1 MKIGKFFIMKNG
13 DVINTNEII
22 YIHLSKTEEKAFIY
36 IKGLFHSKVED
47 YDKWLNRPCPKCGEN
62 LLTDDD
68 YRNVQFLLAMEKI
81 ANEIY
86 PKIEDDESIV
96 KATIDMN
103 GTGNINIA
111 IDDNN
116 KKK

>member
-1 MKIGKFFIMKNG
+1 MKNALE
-13 DVINTNEII
+13 INIGG
-22 YIHLSKTEEKAFIY
+22 
-36 IKGLFHSKVED
+36 IKCDNPNCDFMDTSVKVED

-68 YRNVQFLLAMEKI
+68 YRNVQFLLAIEKI

-86 PKIEDDESIV
+86 PKIEDDENIV

-111 IDDNN
+111 DDNN
-116 KKK
+116 KTK